1 MFVLLLDSLS
11 DPPELFA
18 FIENVATRIP
28 AKWRDVG
35 IALRVDIGRL
45 DGFAY
50 QHCEPQQRY
59 VEIFREWNNHQ
70 KQPKWK
76 YILEALRTRT
86 VNEIALAE
94 ELSCKL
100 GQ

>member
-1 MFVLLLDSLS
+1 MLLLLGSLS

-28 AKWRDVG
+28 AKWESVG
-35 IALRVDIGRL
+35 IALGINIGSL
-45 DGFAY
+45 KGFSY
-50 QHCEPQQRY
+50 QHHGPQKCY
-59 VEIFREWNNHQ
+59 AEIFQEWTNSTE
-70 KQPKWK
+70 QPKWK
-76 YILEALRTRT
+76 RILEALRTRT

-94 ELSCKL
+94 ELERKL